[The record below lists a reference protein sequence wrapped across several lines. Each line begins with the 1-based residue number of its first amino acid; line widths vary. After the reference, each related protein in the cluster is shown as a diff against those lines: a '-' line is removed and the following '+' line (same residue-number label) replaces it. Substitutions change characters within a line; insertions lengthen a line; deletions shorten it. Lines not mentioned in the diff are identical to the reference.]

1 MIRSSGDTV
10 FDTLLRVS
18 QAESLQQMQ
27 DIVCRAC
34 APLGYDRVLLFA
46 VTAQEDVT
54 VDRIYWIEGDWFGDG
69 SPVDAD
75 TYLSRCPVTRHV
87 LNVREPFF
95 WTKTEAQG
103 YQVVRK
109 PAGSGINGFQ
119 VPIYGPI
126 GLEGAASFGGSR
138 PDATARAQFFLAL
151 LGAAAFRRSRYLLD
165 GEDSAAPARRLSD
178 REREVLGLIASGR
191 RQAEIGATLGISER
205 TVENHLRNIRQ
216 RIGVKTTAQAVQAA
230 IRLGELN
237 LSDNE

>member
-18 QAESLQQMQ
+18 QAESLPQLQ

-46 VTAQEDVT
+46 VSAQEDVA
-54 VDRIYWIEGDWFGDG
+54 VDRIFWIEGDWFGDG

-75 TYLSRCPVTRHV
+75 TYLARCPVTRHI

-95 WTKTEAQG
+95 WAKTETQD
-103 YQVVRK
+103 YQIVRK
-109 PAGSGINGFQ
+109 PAGSGVNGFQ
-119 VPIYGPI
+119 VPVYGPI
-126 GLEGAASFGGSR
+126 GLEGAASFGGIR
-138 PDATARAQFFLAL
+138 PDATARTQLFLAL
-151 LGAAAFRRSRYLLD
+151 LGATAFRKSRILLE
-165 GEDSAAPARRLSD
+165 GTDSTAATRRLSD
-178 REREVLGLIASGR
+178 REREVLGLTAAGR
-191 RQAEIGATLGISER
+191 RQAEIGIALGISER

-230 IRLGELN
+230 IRLGELT
-237 LSDNE
+237 LSDDE